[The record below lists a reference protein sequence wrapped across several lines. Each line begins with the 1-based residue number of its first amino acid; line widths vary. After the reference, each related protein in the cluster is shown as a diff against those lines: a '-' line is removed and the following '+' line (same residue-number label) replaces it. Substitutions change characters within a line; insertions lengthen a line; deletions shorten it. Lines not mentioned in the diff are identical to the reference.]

1 MKTGREWVPQLI
13 AFDFDGTLLTSEGI
27 LAPMGSRLLKEAARK
42 GVYVVPATS
51 RAVDSVECFCQILEI
66 HGPSICLNGARVY
79 ASARGPIWSSLTF
92 PKDVGVE
99 IAVLA
104 DNNGWELSTTIGD
117 VTYWRQRPGQPLGLL
132 SPTRAIV
139 AKNVDAV
146 TDSPTRILVS
156 DPEGINSIRS
166 LCQSRYADRCHT
178 EVYYG
183 PDGRITSLGVYA
195 PGANKGDALDLV
207 LHRLGISRRHVMV
220 IGDNV
225 NDIPMFKRAQI
236 SIAMSNAP
244 EQVKQIATVTAPSN
258 DDEGVAWA
266 LKEFGISP

>member
-1 MKTGREWVPQLI
+1 MKTGRDWVPQLI
-13 AFDFDGTLLTSEGI
+13 AVDLDGTLLTSEGI
-27 LAPMGSRLLKEAARK
+27 PAPMGSQLLKEAAQK
-42 GVYVVPATS
+42 GVHVIPASS
-51 RAVDSVECFCQILEI
+51 RAVDSVQRFCQILEI
-66 HGPSICLNGARVY
+66 DGPSICLNGARVH
-79 ASARGPIWSSLTF
+79 ASAKGPIWSSLTF
-92 PKDVGVE
+92 PREIGLE

-117 VTYWRQRPGQPLGLL
+117 VTYWRQRPGQPVGPL

-146 TDSPTRILVS
+146 TDSPIRILVS
-156 DPEGINSIRS
+156 DPEGISGIQS
-166 LCQSRYADRCHT
+166 LCQSRFSDRCHT

-183 PDGRITSLGVYA
+183 PDGGMTSLGVFA
-195 PGANKGDALDLV
+195 PSANKGDALDLV
-207 LHRLGISRRHVMV
+207 LHRLGITRRHVMA

-225 NDIPMFKRAQI
+225 NDIPMFTRAQI
-236 SIAMSNAP
+236 SVAMSNAP
-244 EQVKQIATVTAPSN
+244 EQVKQMATVVAPSN